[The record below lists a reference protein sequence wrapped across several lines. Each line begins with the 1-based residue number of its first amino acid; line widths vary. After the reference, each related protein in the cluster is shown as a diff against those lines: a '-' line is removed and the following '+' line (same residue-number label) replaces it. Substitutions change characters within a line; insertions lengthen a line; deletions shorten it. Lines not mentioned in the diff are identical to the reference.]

1 MEKDLIKRYE
11 KFMDGTIKAIVDMD
25 ALMNMDPAQ
34 AGIIKDGLR
43 LADDIVKEYVAL
55 FERTERMEAQLNRIE
70 ELIKKTK

>member
-1 MEKDLIKRYE
+1 MKKNIIERYE
-11 KFMDGTIKAIVDMD
+11 KFMDGTIKGVVDMD
-25 ALMNMDPAQ
+25 ALMSMDPTQ
-34 AGIIKDGLR
+34 VGIIKDGLR

>member
-1 MEKDLIKRYE
+1 MKKDIISRYE
-11 KFMDGTIKAIVDMD
+11 KFMDGTIKGVIDMD
-25 ALMNMDPAQ
+25 VLMNMDPAQ

-43 LADDIVKEYVAL
+43 LADDIMNEYVAL